1 MLFKIVPLSVLSS
14 YQRADGTVFTGA
26 TGEPPEGGFTINDTY
41 TSNSPSSFDIDTR
54 FGGGYGTGNT
64 GGFGDFEGPA
74 WTSYSWY
81 T

>member
-1 MLFKIVPLSVLSS
+1 MLFKFAPMRMLTS
-14 YQRADGTVFTGA
+14 YERADGNVLTGA
-26 TGEPPEGGFTINDTY
+26 TGEPPEGGFSIVDPYNA
-41 TSNSPSSFDIDTR
+41 NKASSFDIDTR

-64 GGFGDFEGPA
+64 GGFGDYEGPA